1 MQWTSLSARNSSR
14 PTSALLTYG
23 GPVNVSTVSDPA
35 RRHQVLSV
43 NVRGETLSTHFSN
56 MTCLRVRGAVAIL
69 IDAVSASFI
78 AGSISDPTG
87 AYISGR
93 PALVNVTALRDP
105 KINRI
110 LHATATGMDAGTMSG
125 AHALLTCTLPCLFTY
140 WPHLDE
146 LRSGQAVVPM
156 GVVWYPFTTVYVS
169 QVDFNTGHLLDLRLI
184 MAVPSEKIIGEFI
197 AGVQSSLYYP
207 AATIVW
213 VTVVVVII
221 VSVLFRELTE
231 VERRIRKL
239 AFHLLPEPPLSQRC
253 CSCDG
258 GDECCP
264 HTSSSSPSVVGV
276 KGATNEQQKSDDQRV
291 FCELDRMIVA
301 IQALSR
307 ELFTLRA
314 FTTGMMPRPSATIEG
329 QQWRSDNSDT
339 AVLSYSCDAEIS
351 RRSFAAAYRCVPYD
365 ISVNTTWRVPVTT
378 IYAQVGAEFVGALRH
393 APYVVHER
401 LRRVL
406 GIFQKHVRRT
416 PGASLDAC
424 NGDTFV
430 IHFNASGRTPR
441 HALAALNLCMKCV
454 VDARTLANQYHL
466 HDDVMNINSLG
477 SSNISSSGREI
488 PLACGIASAVAMC
501 GLMGPPSMKSF
512 TVVSFCESQAM
523 FLCRIAKKDGQ
534 PILLTW
540 RSVDFALQQMQK
552 VCKPTTS
559 GTPLAASLSPV
570 DPFNDDDRSQ
580 EDIHS
585 FYFIP
590 FAHAYLPGEWNR
602 VTDVFVPILNRA
614 GLYGEAR

>member
-1 MQWTSLSARNSSR
+1 
-14 PTSALLTYG
+14 
-23 GPVNVSTVSDPA
+23 
-35 RRHQVLSV
+35 
-43 NVRGETLSTHFSN
+43 
-56 MTCLRVRGAVAIL
+56 MTCLKVRGAVALL
-69 IDAVSASFI
+69 IDTVSGSFI
-78 AGSISDPTG
+78 AGSISDPTSTYVAG
-87 AYISGR
+87 H
-93 PALVNVTALRDP
+93 PVLMNVTALRDP
-105 KINRI
+105 RIFPI
-110 LHATATGMDAGTMSG
+110 LHASAGTMSG
-125 AHALLTCTLPCLFTY
+125 ADALLTCSVPCLFTY

-146 LRSGQAVVPM
+146 LHSGQAVVPM
-156 GVVWYPFTTVYVS
+156 GVIGFRFTTVYVS
-169 QVDFNTGHLLDLRLI
+169 QVDYNTGHLLDLRLI
-184 MAVPSEKIIGEFI
+184 VVLPSSNIIGEFI
-197 AGVQSSLYYP
+197 EGVRSSLYVP
-207 AATIVW
+207 AATIAC

-221 VSVLFRELTE
+221 VSVLFRELTK

-239 AFHLLPEPPLSQRC
+239 AFQLLSEPPLSQRC

-264 HTSSSSPSVVGV
+264 HTSSLSPSVLGV
-276 KGATNEQQKSDDQRV
+276 TGATNEHKSDDQSV

-301 IQALSR
+301 IRTLSR

-329 QQWRSDNSDT
+329 QQWRSDNNDT
-339 AVLSYSCDAEIS
+339 AVLSFSCDAEFS
-351 RRSFAAAYRCVPYD
+351 RRSFAAACRCVPYD
-365 ISVNTTWRVPVTT
+365 ISVNKTWRVPVTT

-401 LRRVL
+401 LRSVL
-406 GIFQKHVRRT
+406 GIFQKHVRRI

-424 NGDTFV
+424 SGDTFV

-441 HALAALNLCMKCV
+441 HALAALNLSVKCV
-454 VDARTLANQYHL
+454 TEARTLAIQYHL
-466 HDDVMNINSLG
+466 HDDVMKMDSLG

-488 PLACGIASAVAMC
+488 PLAIGIASAVALC
-501 GLMGPPSMKSF
+501 GMMGPPSMKTF

-540 RSVDFALQQMQK
+540 RAVDFALQQMQK

-559 GTPLAASLSPV
+559 GTPPAASLSPV